1 MYLLRMC
8 SHVCV
13 CVCVYARC
21 KIILKL
27 NKYGAK
33 TKSKLEINSHPRLT
47 SFVSRPNILSK
58 ERRFV
63 CAEGVFGLLTSHDGE
78 LTLDYRVEIR

>member
-1 MYLLRMC
+1 MC
-8 SHVCV
+8 SCVCV
-13 CVCVYARC
+13 CVCVLDA
-21 KIILKL
+21 KL
-27 NKYGAK
+27 YSKLDKHGEK

-47 SFVSRPNILSK
+47 LFVPRPNILSK

-78 LTLDYRVEIR
+78 LTLVYRVEIR